1 MNPSFLDV
9 FYSRIQR
16 LRQIVPVVDRV
27 HGDHHPEFHLIK
39 MLFNQLD
46 HHVSENKGASLDEI
60 FYALQEVSDRYHIP
74 DDVCETY
81 EAVYVMLKELDQA
94 NGTYRE

>member
-1 MNPSFLDV
+1 MNQSFLDV
-9 FYSRIQR
+9 FNSRIQR
-16 LRQIVPVVDRV
+16 LRQIVSVVDRV
-27 HGDHHPEFHLIK
+27 HGDHHPEFHDVK
-39 MLFNQLD
+39 ALFNQLD
-46 HHVSENKGASLDEI
+46 HHVIENEGTSLNEV
-60 FYALQEVSDRYHIP
+60 FHALQEVSDHYRVP